1 MHIKNQIILLTIIM
15 LLCIL
20 LPALFPGGN
29 TIMLSLLIS
38 SASLIMLAYQ
48 ILRDQTPGFENSDD
62 QMTPP

>member
-1 MHIKNQIILLTIIM
+1 MHIKNQIILLTIIL

-20 LPALFPGGN
+20 LPALFPGVN
-29 TIMLSLLIS
+29 TIMASLLIS
-38 SASLIMLAYQ
+38 SASLIILAYQ

>member
-20 LPALFPGGN
+20 LPALFPGVN
-29 TIMLSLLIS
+29 TIMASLLIS
-38 SASLIMLAYQ
+38 SASLIILAYQ